1 MEMAHARFAAE
12 IIFPRTGETTSLRSI
27 QATGSAIGIA
37 AAITSGTA
45 IIADSSTAPG
55 SSSTSDSIHGG
66 RIGITRTIITLT
78 ITIRIGTATTRV
90 ITIPALTKATS
101 ITART
106 ATEMLTP
113 TQPLLPRSSN
123 SRARVTIMDK
133 STALLAQKHGEP
145 WRAIKATT
153 VCV

>member
-1 MEMAHARFAAE
+1 MEMAHAKFGAE
-12 IIFPRTGETTSLRSI
+12 IIYRRIGGTTSLRSI
-27 QATGSAIGIA
+27 QATGSGIGIA
-37 AAITSGTA
+37 AAITSGA
-45 IIADSSTAPG
+45 VIIADSSTAPG

-106 ATEMLTP
+106 ATETPTP

-123 SRARVTIMDK
+123 SREKVIIADK
-133 STALLAQKHGEP
+133 STACLARKRGPQSRNSKP
-145 WRAIKATT
+145 TT
-153 VCV
+153 VCG